1 MRQLVGRERRD
12 RLSQLTWRG
21 EECFDSRRVNSRR
34 SAVDLVVS
42 KHEMPMTIFLG
53 LILTVSACGFQWGHT
68 RTGENKSPDL
78 DEMIDVGGY
87 RLHINCAG
95 NPDKSSPTVVMDAGG
110 YDSSETWNKVQPEI
124 AKFARVCVYDRAG
137 LGKSERQPNPSYP
150 SLEVVKDL
158 HTLLVNAH
166 IVPPLVLVGHSFG
179 GMNARPYA
187 SQFPHE
193 VVGMVLVDSVH
204 EDEMDRWVAMMPPE
218 IKQQLTGADRAQ
230 LARLA
235 VSEGQVRAAHWHS
248 DIPLVVLTHGVVSP
262 GDYGIP
268 SMAAKGEALRLEMQE
283 ALARL
288 SSRTKHIIAEKSGH
302 YIQRDQPQLVIDS
315 VRHVVET
322 TRASDRK
329 PF

>member
-1 MRQLVGRERRD
+1 MSISFEGKTEYQ
-12 RLSQLTWRG
+12 
-21 EECFDSRRVNSRR
+21 
-34 SAVDLVVS
+34 
-42 KHEMPMTIFLG
+42 TIVKAWLLG
-53 LILTVSACGFQWGHT
+53 LILSVSACGFRLGQT
-68 RTGENKSPDL
+68 RTSENQPPL

-95 NPDKSSPTVVMDAGG
+95 NPTKSSPTVVMDAGG
-110 YDSSETWNKVQPEI
+110 YDSSETWSKVQPEI

-179 GMNARPYA
+179 GMNVRLYA
-187 SQFPHE
+187 SQFPQE

-204 EDEMDRWVAMMPPE
+204 EDEMDRWVAMMPLE
-218 IKQQLTGADRAQ
+218 VKRQLTDADKAQ

-235 VSEGQVRAAHWHS
+235 VSEGQLRAAHWHS
-248 DIPLVVLTHGVVSP
+248 NIPLVVLTHGVVSP
-262 GDYGIP
+262 GDYGVP
-268 SMAAKGEALRLEMQE
+268 SMSAKGEALRLEMQE

-288 SSRTKHIIAEKSGH
+288 SSRSRHIIAEKSGH

>member
-1 MRQLVGRERRD
+1 MSRQVLATLV
-12 RLSQLTWRG
+12 
-21 EECFDSRRVNSRR
+21 
-34 SAVDLVVS
+34 
-42 KHEMPMTIFLG
+42 LG
-53 LILTVSACGFQWGHT
+53 LILSVSACGSQLGQT
-68 RTGENKSPDL
+68 RTSENKSPTL

-150 SLEVVKDL
+150 SHEVVRDL
-158 HTLLVNAH
+158 HTLLLNAH
-166 IVPPLVLVGHSFG
+166 VVPPLVLVGHSFG
-179 GMNARPYA
+179 GMNVRLYA
-187 SQFPHE
+187 SQFPQE

-204 EDEMDRWVAMMPPE
+204 EDEMDRWIAMMPPE
-218 IKQQLTGADRAQ
+218 IKQQLTDADKAQ

-235 VSEGQVRAAHWHS
+235 VSEGQIRAARWHS
-248 DIPLVVLTHGVVSP
+248 NIPLVVLTHGVVSP
-262 GDYGIP
+262 SDYGIP
-268 SMAAKGEALRLEMQE
+268 SMAAKGEALRLKMQE

-288 SSRTKHIIAEKSGH
+288 SSRSRHVMAEKSGH

-315 VRHVVET
+315 VRQVVEA
-322 TRASDRK
+322 TRASDVK